1 MRVAISLNESNGLDS
16 AVAGHFG
23 RCPFFGVV
31 EVEEGEVKSIEVVDN
46 PFYGNHQ
53 PGQVP
58 AFINSLQVDV
68 MLTGGM
74 GGRAIEFF
82 TQYGIDAATGAAGTA
97 REAVTSY
104 VAGEL
109 GGAAS
114 CGHVH

>member
-1 MRVAISLNESNGLDS
+1 MRVAISLNDNSGLGS
-16 AVAGHFG
+16 AVAAHFG

-31 EVEEGEVKSIEVVDN
+31 EVQEGEIQSIEVVEN
-46 PFYGNHQ
+46 PFYANHQ

-58 AFINSLQVDV
+58 GFVNTLNVDV

-74 GGRAIEFF
+74 GGRAIQFF
-82 TQYGIDAATGAAGTA
+82 AQYDIDAATGASGTA
-97 REAVTSY
+97 REAVTCY
-104 VAGEL
+104 LAGEL